1 MMAAEPAYAERK
13 RRSITSG
20 NIELDKKMGGGIP
33 EGSLSLIEGQSDAG
47 KSVLVQ
53 QLSWGGLLN
62 GFRVLYYTTENT
74 CRSLLNQMQ
83 DLGLDIDDYFL
94 LGKINI
100 YAVPQAFN
108 EEQSLQVFQLLRA
121 HIGQLQ
127 EKFDV
132 VIVDS
137 LTTFVSHVPDQET
150 LTFFTLCKDF
160 CDLNKTLIF
169 TMHSYAFS
177 EQMFIRLRSIC
188 DAHMR
193 LSVEEVGDQLVKVL
207 EVTKIRGAEKSTGNI
222 ISFEVEPNLGMRI
235 VPITKAKA

>member
-1 MMAAEPAYAERK
+1 MVAERHSERQRK
-13 RRSITSG
+13 RSITSG
-20 NIELDKKMGGGIP
+20 NLELDKKMGGGIP

-53 QLSWGGLLN
+53 QLTWGGLRE

-74 CRSLLNQMQ
+74 SRSLLTQMD
-83 DLGLDIDDYFL
+83 DLGLDIEDFFL

-100 YAVPQAFN
+100 YAVPQAFT
-108 EEQSLQVFQLLRA
+108 EEQSLGVFQLLRA
-121 HIGQLQ
+121 HIAQLQ
-127 EKFDV
+127 DNFDV

-137 LTTFVSHVPDQET
+137 LTTFVSHVTDQET

-169 TMHSYAFS
+169 TMHSHAFS

-193 LSVEEVGDQLVKVL
+193 LRVEEVGDQLVKVL
-207 EVTKIRGAEKSTGNI
+207 EVAKIRGAEKSTGNI

>member
-1 MMAAEPAYAERK
+1 MVAEPAFEERV
-13 RRSITSG
+13 RRSITCG

-33 EGSLSLIEGQSDAG
+33 VGSLTLIEGQSDAG

-53 QLSWGGLLN
+53 QLAWGALRDD
-62 GFRVLYYTTENT
+62 FRVLYYTTENT
-74 CRSLLNQMQ
+74 SKSLLTQMQ
-83 DLGLDIDDYFL
+83 GLSLDIDDHFL
-94 LGKINI
+94 LGKVNI

-108 EEQSLQVFQLLRA
+108 EEESLKVFQVLRS

-127 EKFDV
+127 DRFDV
-132 VIVDS
+132 IIVDS
-137 LTTFVSHVPDQET
+137 LTTFVSHVSDQET
-150 LTFFTLCKDF
+150 LTFFTLCKEV
-160 CDLNKTLIF
+160 CDLSKTLIF

-193 LSVEEVGDQLVKVL
+193 LRVEEVGDQLVKVL
-207 EVTKIRGAEKSTGNI
+207 EVAKIRGAEKSTGNI